1 VEALFEEALDR
12 RPSLIQESLKRS
24 LGQPTPEIAARGPA
38 IFLQQSSEL
47 ILLKP
52 QESNVSRIVEG
63 MLGAPD
69 ALEILIIEPIDIRV
83 SIPRIATSAIDLPTI
98 HDPEIGDNVDIILR
112 NVRRDVR
119 VDKLGGE
126 DGIHYSC

>member
-24 LGQPTPEIAARGPA
+24 LGQPTPEIATRRPA

-52 QESNVSRIVEG
+52 QESNVSRIVASV
-63 MLGAPD
+63 L
-69 ALEILIIEPIDIRV
+69 
-83 SIPRIATSAIDLPTI
+83 
-98 HDPEIGDNVDIILR
+98 
-112 NVRRDVR
+112 
-119 VDKLGGE
+119 
-126 DGIHYSC
+126 